1 MRSILLAAGIACLA
15 TPALA
20 EESRNCGTIDEV
32 RTMLTDK
39 YHEAVVAHGVAAE
52 GQVLMTVFA
61 SPDGATWSIVMTRAR
76 DGMAC
81 ITGEGTDYEVRQ
93 PEPDQ
98 GEGS

>member
-1 MRSILLAAGIACLA
+1 MRLILPIAILACLA
-15 TPALA
+15 TSAAA

-61 SPDGATWSIVMTRAR
+61 SPDGATWSIVMTRAK

-81 ITGEGTDYEVRQ
+81 ITAEGTGYDVRQ

-98 GEGS
+98 GQGS

>member
-1 MRSILLAAGIACLA
+1 MRFQVLLTTLCLLA

-20 EESRNCGTIDEV
+20 QETRQCGTVDEV
-32 RTMLTDK
+32 RAMLTEK
-39 YHEAVVAHGVAAE
+39 YHEAPVGHGVAAN
-52 GQVLMTVFA
+52 GQVLLTVYA

-81 ITGEGTDYEVRQ
+81 ITAEGTDYQ
-93 PEPDQ
+93 ATEPAV